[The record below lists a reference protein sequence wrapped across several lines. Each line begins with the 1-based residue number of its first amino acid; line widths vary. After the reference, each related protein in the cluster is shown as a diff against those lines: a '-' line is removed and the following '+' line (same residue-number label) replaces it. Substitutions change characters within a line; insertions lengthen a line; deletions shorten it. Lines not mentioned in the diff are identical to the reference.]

1 MRLPLNFNEGNL
13 SFQIA
18 PMIDV
23 VFVIML
29 FFMVMAGAVK
39 VDKELNCTLPGTV
52 DTAKEAAFVE
62 EQVIQITTNGEVLFN
77 EEPVAKADDRTLQ
90 TLRAMLMR
98 VKANCDAA
106 KTPCQVTIASE
117 ARSTAER
124 LAMDGQA
131 ALDPAGESRAR
142 DGIVSPGKPHT

>member
-1 MRLPLNFNEGNL
+1 MRRLEVDPNEGTVG
-13 SFQIA
+13 FQIA

-39 VDKELNCTLPGTV
+39 VEKELNCTLPGTV
-52 DTAKEAAFVE
+52 DTAREAAFVE
-62 EQVIQITTNGEVLFN
+62 EQVIQVTTNGEVLFN
-77 EEPVAKADDRTLQ
+77 EEPVAKADDKLLQ
-90 TLRAMLMR
+90 NLRAMLMR

-117 ARSTAER
+117 GRSKHGRTMEVADACAE
-124 LAMDGQA
+124 
-131 ALDPAGESRAR
+131 AGISSLSFNVTE
-142 DGIVSPGKPHT
+142 DEG